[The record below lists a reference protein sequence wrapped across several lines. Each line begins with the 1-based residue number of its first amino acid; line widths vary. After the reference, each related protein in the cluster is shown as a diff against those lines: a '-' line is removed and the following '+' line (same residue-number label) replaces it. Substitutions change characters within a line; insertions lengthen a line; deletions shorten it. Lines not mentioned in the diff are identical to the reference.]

1 MGARIESLPIPAV
14 RPGKKGSWLVAAGL
28 ALLLAGGAAAYFAL
42 QHDEPASGSAA
53 VSSQSGSI
61 AGRGRAL
68 ARQAAL
74 SRASFPSA
82 AALER
87 QAAYGSAALTR
98 PGLGLAEL
106 RGVDMVG
113 IGTAGFWARTGAIN
127 PSFPSVAAMERQIA
141 SVKLFADFG
150 PALPRGMDVVGIGT
164 AGFWARTGAISP
176 SFPSVAALERQ
187 AAQAPTLPP
196 TKDCVLIRY
205 GPC

>member
-1 MGARIESLPIPAV
+1 MSARIESLPIPEA
-14 RPGKKGSWLVAAGL
+14 RPGNKGSWMVAAAL
-28 ALLLAGGAAAYFAL
+28 ALFVAAGAAAYVAI
-42 QHDEPASGSAA
+42 QHDGPASGSAA

-74 SRASFPSA
+74 SESAASFPSV

-106 RGVDMVG
+106 RGVD
-113 IGTAGFWARTGAIN
+113 
-127 PSFPSVAAMERQIA
+127 
-141 SVKLFADFG
+141 
-150 PALPRGMDVVGIGT
+150 VVGIGT
-164 AGFWARTGAISP
+164 AGLWSKFGAITSN
-176 SFPSVAALERQ
+176 FPSVAALERQ
-187 AAQAPTLPP
+187 AAQAAALPP
-196 TKDCVLIRY
+196 TVDCLLIRH